1 MGDKAVASPK
11 EYLSETVAI
20 QHSDYRAHQRALLHR
35 ACPDIPV
42 TRRQSALPCVSC
54 RISLSSLCRLL
65 WAAASRMCFSLSA
78 SASAPARPPPW
89 RIVYGQR
96 CDQARHQR
104 RASSEVIRPMRVM
117 QIVQLRSHRPHCLCP
132 RHTTDPA
139 VARICSGLTPHA
151 RAPKARRARMVAD
164 GRKFAQSRPLRKE
177 QRTQRTG

>member
-1 MGDKAVASPK
+1 MPRHSSDQKA
-11 EYLSETVAI
+11 
-20 QHSDYRAHQRALLHR
+20 
-35 ACPDIPV
+35 
-42 TRRQSALPCVSC
+42 
-54 RISLSSLCRLL
+54 ISLALCVLPHQPLQPLQPLQAAVGCSLEDVLQPQCL
-65 WAAASRMCFSLSA
+65 SLSA

-96 CDQARHQR
+96 YDQARHQR